1 MTLTVMRTTILPP
14 LALSLHGSNP
24 VPLALDQLFHRPA
37 MADTN
42 ASAPPAGLAA
52 SVARALHELTSESP
66 DVGALE
72 LLDDLHRLAAQAA
85 DMRL

>member
-1 MTLTVMRTTILPP
+1 
-14 LALSLHGSNP
+14 
-24 VPLALDQLFHRPA
+24 

-42 ASAPPAGLAA
+42 ASAPPTGLAA

-85 DMRL
+85 DARLSGAFGEPSARLGLFGTWAQHAQTSPARALGRQ